1 MFYGQQFSSLPAFGT
16 DSVSKTGGI
25 GSGRAGLL
33 PGQSKI
39 LDYLLSHDGCEQKVL
54 GEAFHLEAATVTGIL
69 RRMDEAGL
77 IEKHV
82 KEGNRKS
89 QYVFLTEKGRKM
101 AAETVRP
108 IMKSCEERALDGIT
122 EEEKAIL
129 LKGLQKIYENMTK
142 GSKR

>member
-1 MFYGQQFSSLPAFGT
+1 MFYGSQFSSLSAFGT
-16 DSVSKTGGI
+16 DGVSKTGGI
-25 GSGRAGLL
+25 EHGLL

-39 LDYLLSHDGCEQKVL
+39 LDYLLSHDGCEQKSL

-77 IEKHV
+77 IKKRV

-108 IMKSCEERALDGIT
+108 IMKSCEEQALEGIT

>member
-1 MFYGQQFSSLPAFGT
+1 MDHSFHHCLLLAQTVFQKQVVFEA
-16 DSVSKTGGI
+16 
-25 GSGRAGLL
+25 AAQGLL

-39 LDYLLSHDGCEQKVL
+39 LDYLLSHDGCEQKLL

-69 RRMDEAGL
+69 RRMEEAGL
-77 IEKHV
+77 VEKRV
-82 KEGNRKS
+82 RDGNRKS
-89 QYVFLTEKGRKM
+89 QYVFLTEKGREV

-108 IMKSCEERALDGIT
+108 ILRNCEKQALDGIT